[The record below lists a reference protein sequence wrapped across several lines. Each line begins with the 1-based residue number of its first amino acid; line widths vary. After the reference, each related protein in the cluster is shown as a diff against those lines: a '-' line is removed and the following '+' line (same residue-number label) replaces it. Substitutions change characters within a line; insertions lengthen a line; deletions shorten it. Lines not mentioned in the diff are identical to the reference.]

1 MNRKFHF
8 TKATRK
14 CLLDFLRG
22 KNAPEETA
30 EPSRIPLTC
39 AAQTHVGKVRAANQD
54 ALVISE
60 ALQLYGVA
68 DGMGGHKGGETASAG
83 CRDAVL
89 AALQDRKPGQQAL
102 KEAIEAANTALFCQ
116 QKEDESLSGM
126 GTTVSLI
133 WLDDAKVHIAHVG
146 DSRVYC
152 LRGGELMQMTDDHSL
167 VGELMRQGMLTA
179 EQAEKHPM
187 RNVIT
192 RAVGT
197 EAGIQ
202 VDLATE
208 KRCAGDIWM
217 VCSDGLYGMMKEE
230 AMAEILRE
238 NAPEK
243 AAELLLE
250 AALEGGGRDNISVV
264 VLQDKEGAR

>member
-8 TKATRK
+8 TKATQK
-14 CLLDFLRG
+14 SLTDYFRG
-22 KNAPEETA
+22 KSAPK
-30 EPSRIPLTC
+30 PSSAASLQC
-39 AAQTHVGKVRAANQD
+39 AAQTHVGKVRATNQD
-54 ALVISE
+54 ALVISD

-89 AALQDRKPGQQAL
+89 QALQERKPGTQAL
-102 KEAIEAANTALFCQ
+102 REAIETANTALFCQ
-116 QKEDESLSGM
+116 QQEDESLSGM
-126 GTTVSLI
+126 GTTLSLV
-133 WLDDAKVHIAHVG
+133 WLDEKHAYLAHVG

-152 LRGGELMQMTDDHSL
+152 LRDGVLRQMTDDHSF
-167 VGELMRQGMLTA
+167 VGELVRQGILTP
-179 EQAEKHPM
+179 EQAETHPM

-197 EAGIQ
+197 EACIS
-202 VDLATE
+202 VDVARE
-208 KRCAGDIWM
+208 ERRAGDTWLI
-217 VCSDGLYGMMKEE
+217 CSDGLYGMM
-230 AMAEILRE
+230 AESAIVDILRE

-243 AAELLLE
+243 AAELLIG

-264 VLQDKEGAR
+264 VLHDEEGAR

>member
-14 CLLDFLRG
+14 SLTDFLRG
-22 KNAPEETA
+22 KSAPAA
-30 EPSRIPLTC
+30 EAAPARLPLAC
-39 AAQTHVGKVRAANQD
+39 AALTHVGRVRKVNQD
-54 ALVISE
+54 VLVVSD

-89 AALQDRKPGQQAL
+89 EALANARPGVKTMQ
-102 KEAIEAANTALFCQ
+102 EAIRQANTALFHQ
-116 QKEDESLSGM
+116 QQEDENLSGM
-126 GTTVSLI
+126 GTTLSLI
-133 WLDDAKVHIAHVG
+133 WFDDARVYLAHVG

-152 LRGGELMQMTDDHSL
+152 LRDGELQQMTDDHSF
-167 VGELMRQGMLTA
+167 VAELMRQGLLTP

-197 EAGIQ
+197 EEGIEI
-202 VDLATE
+202 DLATE
-208 KRCAGDIWM
+208 TRRAGDIWL
-217 VCSDGLYGMMKEE
+217 VCSDGLYGMMDE
-230 AMAEILRE
+230 ADMAVILRE

-243 AAELLLE
+243 AAELLVE
-250 AALEGGGRDNISVV
+250 AALAGGGRDNISVV
-264 VLQDKEGAR
+264 VLHDKEGAR